1 MAQPGLPIEALPA
14 WALLNGITFP
24 HVKVANIEG
33 KGFGVVSDGELKPD
47 VPLMTVPNTLVLNV
61 KAVDEYAKED
71 KNFKQLLD
79 AVGHH
84 VWANCY
90 KSTPIPLYI
99 RELPTFPID
108 ILWKT
113 LADVIFPHKQSARR
127 DILLFLLVQ
136 LVLASKAHQ
145 APVGVSNPWTEYIKF
160 LPKTVLVPTLWTEDE
175 RLLLRGTSLESAV
188 NAKMTALTAEF
199 DAVREAASSLPTWN
213 DVLWPFENG
222 NSPASLRNW
231 ILLDALY
238 RSRVLELPKSGESMV
253 PCIDMIN
260 HSTCAS
266 AYYDENT
273 KDEVIL
279 LPRPDRTISS
289 GKEVTISYGDAKPA
303 AEMLF
308 SYGFIDPETTVESLV
323 LPLEPFGDDP
333 LEKAKLFAFKDLP
346 KVHVAHD
353 KGSSAVSWD
362 SPFAYLM
369 CVNEEDGLDF
379 RVLQDSEGGRQLRVF
394 WREEDVTDRIGD
406 FETLTESHEV
416 PTLIKLR
423 VVTVV
428 QERLQQQ
435 LERAQSFADLSSF
448 PTGDVGLLRDECQ
461 QAASLL
467 RSIETGLLEVV
478 IEDLEKEVRIHPR
491 KLPRSPPHNN

>member
-1 MAQPGLPIEALPA
+1 
-14 WALLNGITFP
+14 
-24 HVKVANIEG
+24 
-33 KGFGVVSDGELKPD
+33 
-47 VPLMTVPNTLVLNV
+47 
-61 KAVDEYAKED
+61 
-71 KNFKQLLD
+71 
-79 AVGHH
+79 
-84 VWANCY
+84 
-90 KSTPIPLYI
+90 
-99 RELPTFPID
+99 
-108 ILWKT
+108 
-113 LADVIFPHKQSARR
+113 
-127 DILLFLLVQ
+127 
-136 LVLASKAHQ
+136 
-145 APVGVSNPWTEYIKF
+145 
-160 LPKTVLVPTLWTEDE
+160 
-175 RLLLRGTSLESAV
+175 
-188 NAKMTALTAEF
+188 MTALTAEF
-199 DAVREAASSLPTWN
+199 DAVREAASSLPSWN
-213 DVLWPFENG
+213 DVLWPYNEDG
-222 NSPASLRNW
+222 NSPASLRSW

-260 HSTCAS
+260 HSRNAT

-279 LPRPDRTISS
+279 LPRADSKILP
-289 GKEVTISYGDAKPA
+289 GEEVTISYGDAKPA

-308 SYGFIDPETTVESLV
+308 SYGFIDPEAAVESLV

-333 LEKAKLFAFKDLP
+333 LGKAKLFAFKDLP

-353 KGSSAVSWD
+353 KDSSAVSWS

-394 WREEDVTDRIGD
+394 WRGEDVTDRVQD
-406 FETLTESHEV
+406 FETLIENHEV

-435 LERAQSFADLSSF
+435 LERAQNFADLSSL
-448 PTGDVGLLRDECQ
+448 PIGDFDLVRDECR

-478 IEDLEKEVRIHPR
+478 IEDLEKEVRIRP
-491 KLPRSPPHNN
+491 

>member
-1 MAQPGLPIEALPA
+1 MAQPGLPIAALPA

-24 HVKVANIEG
+24 RVKIANIEG
-33 KGFGVVSDGELKPD
+33 KGFGVVSDGELEPE
-47 VPLMTVPNTLVLNV
+47 VPLMTVPNNLVLNV
-61 KAVDEYAKED
+61 QAVDEYAKED

-79 AVGHH
+79 AVEHH
-84 VWANCY
+84 
-90 KSTPIPLYI
+90 
-99 RELPTFPID
+99 
-108 ILWKT
+108 
-113 LADVIFPHKQSARR
+113 SARR

-199 DAVREAASSLPTWN
+199 DAVREAASSLPSWN
-213 DVLWPFENG
+213 DVLWPYNEDG
-222 NSPASLRNW
+222 NSSASLRSW

-260 HSTCAS
+260 HSTNAS

-279 LPRPDRTISS
+279 LPRPDSKVSS
-289 GKEVTISYGDAKPA
+289 GEEVTISYGDAKPA

-308 SYGFIDPETTVESLV
+308 SYGFIDPQATVESLV
-323 LPLEPFGDDP
+323 LPLEPFEDDP

-346 KVHVAHD
+346 KVHVAHNQ
-353 KGSSAVSWD
+353 GSSAVSWN

-406 FETLTESHEV
+406 FETLIQSHEV

-435 LERAQSFADLSSF
+435 LERAQSFADLSSL
-448 PTGDVGLLRDECQ
+448 PIGDVDSLRDECR

-478 IEDLEKEVRIHPR
+478 IEDLEKERHMLLADENVVAYLGSMETAESELIGEEASNEPEDF
-491 KLPRSPPHNN
+491 S

>member
-33 KGFGVVSDGELKPD
+33 KGFGVVSDGELKPE

-84 VWANCY
+84 
-90 KSTPIPLYI
+90 
-99 RELPTFPID
+99 
-108 ILWKT
+108 
-113 LADVIFPHKQSARR
+113 SARR

-435 LERAQSFADLSSF
+435 LERAQSFADLSSL

-478 IEDLEKEVRIHPR
+478 IEYLEKERRMLLADENVVAYLGSMETVESDLVGEEASNEPEDF
-491 KLPRSPPHNN
+491 S

>member
-33 KGFGVVSDGELKPD
+33 KGFGVVCDGELKPE
-47 VPLMTVPNTLVLNV
+47 VPLMAVPNNLILNV
-61 KAVDEYAKED
+61 QAVDEYAKED

-84 VWANCY
+84 
-90 KSTPIPLYI
+90 
-99 RELPTFPID
+99 
-108 ILWKT
+108 
-113 LADVIFPHKQSARR
+113 SARR

-136 LVLASKAHQ
+136 LVLASKEHQ

-199 DAVREAASSLPTWN
+199 DAVREAASSLPSWN
-213 DVLWPFENG
+213 DVLWPYNNEEGG
-222 NSPASLRNW
+222 NASASLRSW

-260 HSTCAS
+260 HSTNAS

-279 LPRPDRTISS
+279 LPRPDTKILP
-289 GKEVTISYGDAKPA
+289 GEEVTISYGDAKPA

-308 SYGFIDPETTVESLV
+308 SYGFIDPEAIIESLV
-323 LPLEPFGDDP
+323 LPLEPFEDDP
-333 LEKAKLFAFKDLP
+333 LAKAKLFAFKELP

-353 KGSSAVSWD
+353 KGSSAVSWN

-406 FETLTESHEV
+406 FESLIQNHEV

-428 QERLQQQ
+428 QERLQAQ
-435 LERAQSFADLSSF
+435 LERAQSFANTSSLRI
-448 PTGDVGLLRDECQ
+448 GDVDLLRDECR

-478 IEDLEKEVRIHPR
+478 IEDLEKERRVLLADGNVVAYLGSMETAESDLVGEEASNEPEDF
-491 KLPRSPPHNN
+491 S